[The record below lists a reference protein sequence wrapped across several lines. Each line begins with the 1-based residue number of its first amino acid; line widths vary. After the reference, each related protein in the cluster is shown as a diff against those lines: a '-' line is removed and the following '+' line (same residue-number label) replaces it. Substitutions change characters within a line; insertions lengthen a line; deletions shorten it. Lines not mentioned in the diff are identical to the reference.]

1 MAAQVL
7 EANERGGFDL
17 SAAPTTP
24 CAICATPRTSDEL
37 LAPSCQHPRHGA
49 CKKCM
54 AMALARPQGRAAVD
68 RDDGSMG
75 CVAAGCDGRIVLR
88 DLLSCVDDPKV
99 QKQVLQR
106 VKEIRAAKPR
116 VVEATSAGGLDLS
129 LIHI

>member
-24 CAICATPRTSDEL
+24 CAICATPRTSEEL

-54 AMALARPQGRAAVD
+54 AMARAAPGRAAID

-75 CVAAGCDGRIVLR
+75 QWPRAATGESRCGTCFLVLR
-88 DLLSCVDDPKV
+88 T
-99 QKQVLQR
+99 QKY
-106 VKEIRAAKPR
+106 KNKYS
-116 VVEATSAGGLDLS
+116 SA
-129 LIHI
+129 